1 MHETS
6 ASSSPG
12 RRLMIR
18 AGAVT
23 LAYGTFINTIVNFI
37 IVAFALFLV
46 VKAMNTV
53 MKKAEAPAAPPAPTK
68 EETLLTEIRDILA
81 RR

>member
-1 MHETS
+1 
-6 ASSSPG
+6 
-12 RRLMIR
+12 
-18 AGAVT
+18 VT

-53 MKKAEAPAAPPAPTK
+53 MKKKDEAPAAPPAPTK